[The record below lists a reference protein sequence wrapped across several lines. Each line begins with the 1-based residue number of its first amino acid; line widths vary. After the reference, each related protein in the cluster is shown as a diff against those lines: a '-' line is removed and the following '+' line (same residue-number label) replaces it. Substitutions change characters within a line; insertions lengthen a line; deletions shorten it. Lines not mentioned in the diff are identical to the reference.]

1 MVGKKLFYLLAM
13 LNELFNFEVNIHLSN
28 KHFLIVRII
37 DA

>member
-13 LNELFNFEVNIHLSN
+13 LNELFNFEVDIHLSN
-28 KHFLIVRII
+28 KHFLIISVI